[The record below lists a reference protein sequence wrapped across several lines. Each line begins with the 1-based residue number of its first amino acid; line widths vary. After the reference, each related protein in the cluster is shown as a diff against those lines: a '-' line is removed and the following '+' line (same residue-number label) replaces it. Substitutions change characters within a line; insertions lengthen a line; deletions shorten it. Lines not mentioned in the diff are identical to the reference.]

1 MCLNESFPAVLK
13 AIYTVKCVYIWKEIR
28 QRIITMDIK

>member
-13 AIYTVKCVYIWKEIR
+13 AIYAVKCVYIWKEI
-28 QRIITMDIK
+28 TTTDYHNGY